1 MKRRA
6 YWVICLI
13 ILLDGCSQ
21 KQSGGMSRAEGQNSD
36 WGMKLIAERL
46 GEGPAAI
53 TWQSNEKAILT
64 VGDKII
70 EVQKDQ
76 ILVDGVT
83 KATISP
89 GTKAIRAISRND
101 EVVVEVDGKE
111 VFKLGP

>member
-6 YWVICLI
+6 YLVICLI

-21 KQSGGMSRAEGQNSD
+21 EQSAGMSRAEGQNSD
-36 WGMKLIAERL
+36 WGMKLIAERI

-53 TWQSNEKAILT
+53 TWQGNEKAILT
-64 VGDKII
+64 VGDKKI

-89 GTKAIRAISRND
+89 GAKTIRAISRND